1 MIDPKVDADIDRVFS
16 AQARGS
22 APAPSAGQRRDRL
35 RRLRAAIEAHF
46 PEVVA
51 ALAADLGKPPF
62 EAMMDAG
69 APFPEIDAA
78 LASLDQWMAPVDVPL
93 SAHAAP
99 GASATIIHEPL
110 GRVLIFGPWN
120 FPFGLLFQ
128 PLAGAIAAGN
138 TAVLKPSELV
148 PQTSAVCAKIVRT
161 TFDDSEVAL
170 FEGGPDVAEAL
181 LERPFEHIFFTG
193 STNVGRKVMAAAG
206 RHLSSITLELG
217 GKCPAIIDRKCD
229 IQRAADRIAWG
240 KFLNA
245 GQVCLAPDHAWVPSD
260 RRDALVAA
268 LQGYIASAY
277 YPQGSFNAT
286 DMARILN
293 DRHVTRLEALVA
305 DAIGRGATLVTG
317 GIASDDRMPPTIL
330 IDVAPDSAIMGEEI
344 FGPILPILTYDDK
357 DMMLDRAAGGAK
369 PLALYVFSDC
379 PAFVDEVIA
388 RTASGGVTVN
398 DVLQHATEPN
408 LPMGGV
414 GASGLGAYHGIH
426 SFHALSHARS
436 VYRQAPTNPAEGFL
450 RPPYGDRLPL

>member
-1 MIDPKVDADIDRVFS
+1 MTDPNLDADIGRVFS
-16 AQARGS
+16 AQARSS
-22 APAPSAGQRRDRL
+22 ARAPSAEQRRDRL
-35 RRLRAAIEAHF
+35 HRLRAAIETHF

-62 EAMMDAG
+62 EAVMDAG

-78 LASLDQWMAPVDVPL
+78 IASLDQWMAPVDVPL
-93 SAHAAP
+93 SGHAAP
-99 GASATIIHEPL
+99 GASAAIVHEPL

-148 PQTSAVCAKIVRT
+148 PQTSAVCAKIVRS
-161 TFDDSEVAL
+161 TFDESEVAL
-170 FEGGPDVAEAL
+170 FEGGPEVAEAL

-206 RHLSSITLELG
+206 RHLSSVTLELG
-217 GKCPAIIDRKCD
+217 GKCPAIIDSDYD
-229 IQRAADRIAWG
+229 IKQAAERIAWG

-260 RRDALVAA
+260 RRDAFVAA
-268 LQGYIASAY
+268 LQGYIAAAY
-277 YPQGSFNAT
+277 HPQGDFNAA
-286 DMARILN
+286 DMAKILN
-293 DRHVTRLEALVA
+293 DRHVARLEALVT
-305 DAIGRGATLVTG
+305 DAVGRGATVVTG
-317 GIASDDRMPPTIL
+317 GSASDGRMPPTIL
-330 IDVAPDSAIMGEEI
+330 IDVTPDSAIMGEEI

-357 DMMLDRAAGGAK
+357 DAMLDRAAAGDK
-369 PLALYVFSDC
+369 PLALYVFSDR

-414 GASGLGAYHGIH
+414 GASGLGAYHGVH
-426 SFHALSHARS
+426 SFRALSHARS
-436 VYRQAPTNPAEGFL
+436 VYRQASTNPAEGFL
-450 RPPYGDRLPL
+450 RPPYGDRLPM